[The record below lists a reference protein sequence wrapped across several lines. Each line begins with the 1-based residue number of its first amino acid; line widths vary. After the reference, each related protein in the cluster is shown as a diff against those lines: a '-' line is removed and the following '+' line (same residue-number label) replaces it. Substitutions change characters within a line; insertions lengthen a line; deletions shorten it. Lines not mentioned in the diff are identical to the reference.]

1 MLILFDQNTP
11 VPIRYSLA
19 GHSVRTANE
28 QGWSTLENGDLLQ
41 AAEQNGFDVLL
52 TADQNIAHQQN
63 MDGRKIAL
71 VVLANGQWPSIQP
84 FISQI
89 VVAVESAKPGTVT
102 IVEIP

>member
-11 VPIRYSLA
+11 VPIRYSLV

-41 AAEQNGFDVLL
+41 VAEQNGFDVLL
-52 TADQNIAHQQN
+52 TADQNIAYQQK
-63 MDGRKIAL
+63 MEGRRIAL
-71 VVLANGQWPSIQP
+71 VVLAKGQWPSIEP
-84 FISQI
+84 FVSQ
-89 VVAVESAKPGTVT
+89 VVAAVEAAKPGTVT